1 MEIPTVEA
9 LKSRPGWVLEHAI
22 EGQFPK
28 EAGCV
33 RNVLQQALL
42 RTGTLLNT
50 PIHPYHSN
58 LHRFGM
64 VTCEIRSLLNPG
76 LSATWVR
83 AILEPP
89 GIASTVLPNLK
100 AEYGIEITKNTLM
113 SRYGI
118 LIADLWDEGLEHRPQ
133 NAPVHNTNTAAQ
145 DVLGE
150 GHFLRSNT
158 KRHHSS

>member
-1 MEIPTVEA
+1 
-9 LKSRPGWVLEHAI
+9 
-22 EGQFPK
+22 
-28 EAGCV
+28 
-33 RNVLQQALL
+33 
-42 RTGTLLNT
+42 
-50 PIHPYHSN
+50 
-58 LHRFGM
+58 M
-64 VTCEIRSLLNPG
+64 VTCEIGSLLNPG

-118 LIADLWDEGLEHRPQ
+118 LTADLWDEGLEHSPQ

-150 GHFLRSNT
+150 GHFFRSNT